1 MKTLHTAYRV
11 SDIDRSLAFYGGVG
25 FIELGRVTV
34 EDGRLLVMLRLPD
47 DDAVTLELVLDPR
60 TPVPGAG
67 GFSHLVVQVD
77 DFEAMLAR
85 LRRAGIDFEPPW
97 VPDGEDGMKTSFIE
111 DPDGYRIELVQWPPG
126 HADGMTEADFQ

>member
-60 TPVPGAG
+60 KPVPGAG

-77 DFEAMLAR
+77 DFEATLAR
-85 LRRAGIDFEPPW
+85 LTRADIDFEPPW